1 MAKKQKELESQVSP
15 TPLGIDMIALA
26 ERVKN
31 YRAGN
36 IRKFLHNWKKFT
48 SDAHILD
55 IVKNGLQLAFCNE
68 YLPEKGPFEYKR
80 QVKEKI
86 IIDDEIQKLLSK
98 QVIERTIM
106 GEEGDYFSNLFTAPK
121 KDGTYR
127 TILNLKFLNKECQK
141 EHFKMETLQQA
152 IHMVKPGA
160 YLASIDIKDAFY
172 SVPIYEGHKKYLKF
186 MWQGNAF
193 QFRAM
198 PNGYVDA
205 MRVFTKLLK
214 PAFSTLRDLGH
225 ESVIYVD
232 DSLLQ
237 GDTAKECL
245 DNVVAT
251 LDVLQQLG
259 FILHHSKST
268 FTPTQ
273 RIEFLGFIIDTVSMT
288 ITLTPRKKEKIKD
301 LGYGLLHSIVTIRM
315 VSRFIGNLTAA
326 FDGVPMGRL
335 HYRHLEMSKTISL
348 KMNGYNFDA
357 PCYLSTKAIEEIRWW
372 LDNITSSFAYIKA
385 VPKVDYTIYTDASL
399 KDGGGWGAYDE
410 IHDKINGRWSLEEQW
425 MNINC
430 LELKAITLAIEAY
443 APLRPQCKHIRIM
456 SDNTSAIAYIN
467 KQGGTHCMVMN
478 DLAVDI
484 WSKAAERGIHISAAH
499 IPGIHNVLADSASRE
514 FHDAAEWMMAPH
526 IFSKITE
533 AFGNPDIDLFASRLN
548 KQLPVYASRKP
559 DPESTYIDAMM
570 LSWTDMFIYA
580 FPPFS
585 MMWPVI
591 AKLEVDKV
599 EQAIMIIPR
608 WPTQS
613 WYPRIM
619 KKVVGDPIMIS
630 SRHLVLPGTTKTHP
644 LQKMTLLAV
653 KCSW

>member
-1 MAKKQKELESQVSP
+1 MVQ
-15 TPLGIDMIALA
+15 LA
-26 ERVKN
+26 DKVKN

-36 IRKFLHNWKKFT
+36 IRNYIRNWKKFT
-48 SDAHILD
+48 SDTNILD
-55 IVKNGLQLAFCNE
+55 TVENGLKLAFCND

-80 QVKEKI
+80 QAREKI

-98 QVIERTIM
+98 QVVERTTM
-106 GEEGDYFSNLFTAPK
+106 GEEGEYFSNLFTALK

-127 TILNLKFLNKECQK
+127 TILNLKFLNKECRK
-141 EHFKMETLQQA
+141 DHFKMETLQQVL
-152 IHMVKPGA
+152 HMVKPGA

-186 MWQGNAF
+186 MWQGNPF

-214 PAFSTLRDLGH
+214 PIFSTLRELGY

-237 GDTAKECL
+237 GDTARECL
-245 DNVVAT
+245 DNVLAT
-251 LDVLQQLG
+251 LDALQQLG
-259 FILHHSKST
+259 FIVHHSKST
-268 FTPTQ
+268 FIPTQ
-273 RIEFLGFIIDTVSMT
+273 RIEFLGFIIDTVNMT
-288 ITLTPRKKEKIKD
+288 ITLTPRKKEKIKK
-301 LGYGLLHSIVTIRM
+301 LGYGLLHNKVTVRM
-315 VSRFIGNLTAA
+315 VSSFIGNLTAA
-326 FDGVPMGRL
+326 FDAVPFGKL

-348 KMNGYNFDA
+348 KMQGYNFDA
-357 PCYLSTKAIEEIRWW
+357 PCYLSNKAIEEIRWW
-372 LDNITSSFAYIKA
+372 LDNIASALAYIKDI
-385 VPKVDYTIYTDASL
+385 PKVDYTIYTDASL
-399 KDGGGWGAYDE
+399 KDGGGWGAHDE
-410 IHDKINGRWSLEEQW
+410 IHDEINGRWSLEEQW

-467 KQGGTHCMVMN
+467 KQGGTHCMVMY

-514 FHDAAEWMMAPH
+514 FHDAAEWMLPPD
-526 IFSKITE
+526 
-533 AFGNPDIDLFASRLN
+533 AFADIVDTFGKPDIDLFASRLN
-548 KQLPVYASRKP
+548 KQLPVYASWKP
-559 DPESTYIDAMM
+559 DPESTYIDAM
-570 LSWTDMFIYA
+570 LISWTDMYIYV

-591 AKLEVDKV
+591 SKLELDMV
-599 EQAIMIIPR
+599 EEAIMIIPR

-619 KKVVGDPIMIS
+619 GKVIGSPIEIKS
-630 SRHLVLPGTTKTHP
+630 NRLILPGTEKRHP
-644 LQKMTLLAV
+644 MTKMTLLAV
-653 KCSW
+653 KVSWRSNSRNVRKNS